1 MMRSL
6 MYNLLD
12 WLTDRLVDAMIMVEP
27 RKPRHQV
34 LDYHVC
40 SLPDEILAIV
50 RVSWYKDG
58 KTKEFDEQVIMEDG
72 KNGYAAFAELVS
84 YSMQNG
90 ANVSIRSS
98 YNPEDLGI
106 LK

>member
-12 WLTDRLVDAMIMVEP
+12 WLTDRLVDAMIMIEP

-40 SLPDEILAIV
+40 QLPDDILAIV
-50 RVSWYKDG
+50 RISWYEDG
-58 KTKEFDEQVIMEDG
+58 KPKEIDEQVILEDG
-72 KNGYAAFAELVS
+72 KNGYAVFAELVG

-90 ANVSIRSS
+90 ANVSIRST

-106 LK
+106 FA

>member
-1 MMRSL
+1 MIRSL
-6 MYNLLD
+6 TYRLLD
-12 WLTDRLVDAMIMVEP
+12 WLTDRLVDWMIMIEP

-40 SLPDEILAIV
+40 SLPDDILAIV
-50 RVSWYKDG
+50 RVSWYEDG
-58 KTKEFDEQVIMEDG
+58 KPKEVDEQVILEDG
-72 KNGYAAFAELVS
+72 NDGYAAFAELVGH
-84 YSMQNG
+84 SMQNG

-106 LK
+106 LQ